1 MIWIVILLAMIFY
14 VIPAIGALT
23 IIRKLNKGRANRD
36 DYDDFITSLLM
47 IFFPA
52 FNIGICAVEL
62 WSSMVEKNYRWMS
75 ILTFISDAIGTF
87 LGYGPREDR

>member
-14 VIPAIGALT
+14 VIPAIGALA

-36 DYDDFITSLLM
+36 DYEDFVTSLLM

-62 WSSMVEKNYRWMS
+62 WESIVKKNYRWMS
-75 ILTFISDAIGTF
+75 IPTFISDAIGTF